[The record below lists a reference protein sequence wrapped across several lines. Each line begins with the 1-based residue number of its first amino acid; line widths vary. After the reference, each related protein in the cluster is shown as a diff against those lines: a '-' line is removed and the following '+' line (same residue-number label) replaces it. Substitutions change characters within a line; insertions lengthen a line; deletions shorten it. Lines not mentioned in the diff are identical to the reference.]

1 MSPAVSRRPIA
12 PEDADFLARL
22 YASTRSEELAVT
34 GWTDE
39 QKAAFLQQ
47 QFDAQHRWYQEQYRG
62 ASFEVILLDGRP
74 AGRLYVARWAD
85 ELRLVDVALL
95 PEHRGRGVG
104 SGLIAEVMREARE
117 AGKAVRIHVER
128 WNPALRLYERLGF
141 RLLED
146 KGVHLFLEWRPPAA
160 SPAPE

>member
-1 MSPAVSRRPIA
+1 MSPAVSRRPIG
-12 PEDADFLARL
+12 PEDAAFLARL
-22 YASTRSEELAVT
+22 YASTRSEELAPT

-47 QFDAQHRWYQEQYRG
+47 QFDAQHRWYQEQYQG
-62 ASFEVILLDGRP
+62 ASFEVVLVDGQP

-104 SGLIAEVMREARE
+104 SELIAEVMREARD

-128 WNPALRLYERLGF
+128 WNAALRLYERLGF

-146 KGVHLFLEWRPPAA
+146 RGVHLFLEWRPNG
-160 SPAPE
+160 SPTPE